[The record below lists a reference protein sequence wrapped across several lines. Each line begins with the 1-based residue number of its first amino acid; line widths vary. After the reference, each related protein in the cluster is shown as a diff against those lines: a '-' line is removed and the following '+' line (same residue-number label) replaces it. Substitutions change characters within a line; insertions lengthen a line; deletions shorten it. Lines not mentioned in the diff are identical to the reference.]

1 MVLTPWTERDPFHKE
16 ADFPGLDF
24 VQSENDNLL
33 DSNVAPAKPVSD
45 QLDFESETPVLVT
58 ARPKPSTTK
67 STTTIID
74 DKLDINLTSTTNRP
88 KKKRTTAT
96 TRRPTAIIDNKLDF
110 SQKSTTK
117 RHDSPFSKLKT
128 EDSKSDA
135 KTTARKRKRRTRA
148 TNTDKELFVN
158 QDSATKY
165 MNNRPIAPRLADELK
180 FEKPESRVSYVAFER
195 KYDNDFDFGDQP
207 YRPSY
212 DYGPRP
218 SSSLHYLTTKRPQSF
233 QNNRPNY
240 QDTNFVNVQD
250 SRPTNTPISSEY
262 STPFSYDT
270 IRSPSSMS
278 PQINYENMAIPLYIS
293 PNRPSYPSNYNRP
306 TYATTRKNDLTTFF
320 IVETTRRTTPSFI
333 DLKRT
338 TQRPQT
344 FLDPFGYQNSFSSQ
358 TDDSTNFSYLSSSH
372 TNGLS
377 SKKPSHATFSKPSS
391 AFSHDQTGVESED
404 SFDGYLR
411 PETSFYIPFNHKPK
425 PSYND
430 YSKYNSK
437 PEASAANNVKY
448 FYMENVLHKYY
459 ESKTNGGDRDD
470 EGGLYDRQPTKRYAE
485 FYDQHLNVKS
495 SNEFVSLARTLT
507 DRKTLDNKISSR
519 RNDELD
525 RPQNIFLVP
534 FKLLTKIDRP
544 DNWVDM
550 TTSDDKKSQLPEVP
564 ALEQDGNVARELPK
578 PIFGRLRVD
587 KN

>member
-1 MVLTPWTERDPFHKE
+1 MVLTPWAERDPFHKE

-24 VQSENDNLL
+24 VQSESDNLL
-33 DSNVAPAKPVSD
+33 DSNVAPAKPVSG

-67 STTTIID
+67 PTTTIID
-74 DKLDINLTSTTNRP
+74 DKLDINLTSTKRP

-117 RHDSPFSKLKT
+117 RPDSPFSKLKT
-128 EDSKSDA
+128 EDSKSA
-135 KTTARKRKRRTRA
+135 RKTTVRKRKRRTRA
-148 TNTDKELFVN
+148 TDADKGLFVN
-158 QDSATKY
+158 QDNATKY

-180 FEKPESRVSYVAFER
+180 SEKPESRVSYDAFEG

-218 SSSLHYLTTKRPQSF
+218 SSSLHYSTTTKRPQSF

-240 QDTNFVNVQD
+240 QNTNFVSVQD
-250 SRPTNTPISSEY
+250 SRPTNTPISSKY

-293 PNRPSYPSNYNRP
+293 PNRPSYQSNYNRP

-338 TQRPQT
+338 TQRPLN

-358 TDDSTNFSYLSSSH
+358 PDDSTNFSYLSSSH

-377 SKKPSHATFSKPSS
+377 NKKPSHATFSKPSS
-391 AFSHDQTGVESED
+391 VFSHDQTDVESD
-404 SFDGYLR
+404 DTFDGYLR
-411 PETSFYIPFNHKPK
+411 PDTSFYIPFNYKTK

-437 PEASAANNVKY
+437 PEASTANNVKY

-459 ESKTNGGDRDD
+459 EGKSNGGD

-485 FYDQHLNVKS
+485 FYDQHLNDKS

-507 DRKTLDNKISSR
+507 DRKTLDNRILSR

-534 FKLLTKIDRP
+534 FKLLTKIERP
-544 DNWVDM
+544 DNWLDM
-550 TTSDDKKSQLPEVP
+550 TTSEDKKSQLPEVP

-587 KN
+587 RN